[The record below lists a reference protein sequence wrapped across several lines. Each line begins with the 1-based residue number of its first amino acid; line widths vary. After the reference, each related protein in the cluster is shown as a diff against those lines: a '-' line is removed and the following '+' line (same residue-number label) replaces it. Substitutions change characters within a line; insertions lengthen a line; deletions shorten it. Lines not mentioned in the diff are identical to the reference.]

1 MVRHKSR
8 LGSVLVQ
15 KSGRVDGDVR
25 ISAMDAFHGKDGRRS
40 RYIGE
45 VLERY
50 RGEDAGDLKRSDLV
64 EKWTC
69 LNVLEKKICKLNPTI
84 LMEEK
89 SWSAWKSNPNI
100 VMDEELVQNI
110 VMDGELVQNIAMG
123 EKFVKNFVM
132 DAKIDPKVVMDLFML
147 KIGGRNIL
155 QPSNRKLLEESIDED
170 EPWLLLIG
178 SLSKYPLLM
187 ICSTWNDSS

>member
-1 MVRHKSR
+1 MARCEFLRWMLSTGRMDEGVVTSEKCWSVIEEKMPEISR
-8 LGSVLVQ
+8 EVTWLR
-15 KSGRVDGDVR
+15 SGHV
-25 ISAMDAFHGKDGRRS
+25 SMFSRRKF
-40 RYIGE
+40 
-45 VLERY
+45 
-50 RGEDAGDLKRSDLV
+50 A
-64 EKWTC
+64 
-69 LNVLEKKICKLNPTI
+69 KLNPTI

-100 VMDEELVQNI
+100 VMDEELVQN
-110 VMDGELVQNIAMG
+110 VAWG